1 MALTTIPFRQGY
13 TIVPYE
19 ISIAGIVTFTD
30 GTNTG
35 IAPNQ
40 NQCEAYGYTYDEA
53 QGVCRA
59 QTFTPKISRAMEN
72 LNNTIRGNGNELG
85 IGINNTVIVGEN
97 NTLKGLSRNTI
108 IVGNANEIVRGVNNS
123 VVLGTLGEVTTEN
136 SIVLGANNT
145 ATDILGQRQS
155 IQLIYGVQTTDNS
168 TIDSYL
174 NNTSGSYFEVPE
186 DSAIYFQS
194 ETLALRVGGSGAG
207 SAGDFKAWVERGV
220 VVNDGG
226 TLSIDR
232 SRTSPASSGTTTGW
246 SPINAVSG
254 TNFQQT
260 VKGATDMTI
269 DWVSNIRI
277 TQMKPRG
284 GFPS

>member
-1 MALTTIPFRQGY
+1 MATVPYRKGY
-13 TIVPYE
+13 TIAPYE
-19 ISIAGIVTFTD
+19 ISALGIVTFTD

-35 IAPNQ
+35 IIPNQ
-40 NQCEAYGYTYDEA
+40 VQCEAYGYTYDEE
-53 QGVCRA
+53 QRVCRA
-59 QTFTPKISRAMEN
+59 QTFTPKISKAMDN
-72 LNNTIRGNGNELG
+72 VNNTIRGNNNDLG
-85 IGINNTVIVGEN
+85 MGINNSIVVGEN
-97 NTLKGLSRNTI
+97 NSIKGISRNNI
-108 IVGNANEIVRGVNNS
+108 VVGNANEIVKGINNS

-145 ATDILGQRQS
+145 ASDILGERQS
-155 IQLIYGVQTTDNS
+155 IQLIYGRQTTDNS
-168 TIDSYL
+168 TVDAYL

-194 ETLALRVGGSGAG
+194 ETLALRVGGTAG
-207 SAGDFKAWVERGV
+207 GSVGDFKSWVERGV
-220 VVNDGG
+220 VLNVGG

-246 SPINAVSG
+246 SPINSVSG
-254 TNFQQT
+254 SNFLQT
-260 VKGATDMTI
+260 VKGATNMTI
-269 DWVSNIRI
+269 SWVSNIRI